1 MSGGISMRHV
11 HL

>member
-11 HL
+11 YL